1 MVENTTTCME
11 SETGKRA
18 HSMEGVMWELSR
30 LCYICDGDVQDC
42 EETEKV
48 WIETYELKNNDSV
61 ASTLEYINY
70 LKFTNTQS
78 MCIVYKAQPTCN
90 LLCFH
95 NSVISLLWFMPFSHA
110 FVNSHILLVV

>member
-1 MVENTTTCME
+1 VVENTTTCME

-48 WIETYELKNNDSV
+48 WIETG
-61 ASTLEYINY
+61 
-70 LKFTNTQS
+70 
-78 MCIVYKAQPTCN
+78 
-90 LLCFH
+90 
-95 NSVISLLWFMPFSHA
+95 LLWTQMTRSHLST
-110 FVNSHILLVV
+110 FI